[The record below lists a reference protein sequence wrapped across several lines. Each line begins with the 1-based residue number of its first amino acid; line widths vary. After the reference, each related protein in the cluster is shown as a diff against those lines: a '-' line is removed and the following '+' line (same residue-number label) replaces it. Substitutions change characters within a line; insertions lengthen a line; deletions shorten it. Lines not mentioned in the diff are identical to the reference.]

1 MNNRI
6 YRVRDNH
13 IELTKLGLS
22 FIDFTGDERLSHRL
36 EMRIQDLTDRKRTGS
51 AVEFSDVNK
60 AQCEFKKL
68 KKGLFHTATDLHLV
82 ELTVQMEDSSSEV
95 VVGST
100 FDYWFDSLS
109 NYAFFLFGQSK
120 NPKKRYQEL
129 FGVEPQ
135 KAWERFFA
143 GAVSFVCNCTRID

>member
-1 MNNRI
+1 MNNKI
-6 YRVRDNH
+6 YRVRDYH
-13 IELTKLGLS
+13 IDLSKLGLS

-51 AVEFSDVNK
+51 AVEFTDINK

-100 FDYWFDSLS
+100 FDYWLRSGIRNCLVLSHKRLGKGSLLVR
-109 NYAFFLFGQSK
+109 FRLFVTVLG
-120 NPKKRYQEL
+120 L
-129 FGVEPQ
+129 
-135 KAWERFFA
+135 
-143 GAVSFVCNCTRID
+143 IDNTVINQLI

>member
-1 MNNRI
+1 MNNKI

-13 IELTKLGLS
+13 IDLTKLGLS

-51 AVEFSDVNK
+51 AVEFSDFNK

-109 NYAFFLFGQSK
+109 NYALFLFGQSK